1 VNSLAHRLLDVR
13 CGGVQFRH
21 RGIQPL
27 ARVRLMFGTVHCP
40 LSEHPRHL
48 SRCEA
53 CSARTVQRV
62 SYFRRRSES
71 NLLRRVAHVVIH
83 WILSCCTLASVSVVV
98 AFTNAAIGQLMA
110 LRWRVVNIIAIA
122 FASAM
127 KGVVDLRWNISKNSL
142 SKNTVLTAKPV
153 PNLMNKI
160 VSLVELI
167 DVASGDRVR

>member
-1 VNSLAHRLLDVR
+1 
-13 CGGVQFRH
+13 
-21 RGIQPL
+21 
-27 ARVRLMFGTVHCP
+27 
-40 LSEHPRHL
+40 
-48 SRCEA
+48 
-53 CSARTVQRV
+53 
-62 SYFRRRSES
+62 
-71 NLLRRVAHVVIH
+71 
-83 WILSCCTLASVSVVV
+83 VV
-98 AFTNAAIGQLMA
+98 AFTNAAIRQLMA
-110 LRWRVVNIIAIA
+110 LRWRVVNIITIA